1 MSGPIAKYFA
11 SLGFL
16 VKKSEIK
23 KVDDFLSNLE
33 NGLKRIG
40 KEAKLSEKANK
51 QSKKSSQEALGVLQQ
66 KQKFLENLVG
76 IQEKG
81 IKFTKLESLAN
92 KDLLRN
98 TNALAKT
105 SAKRVKSKQDEV
117 KATAG
122 LAKANDAVTR
132 SIQKQAEQARKSSKA
147 MQATLDKILP
157 SMAGPLKGQARKDR
171 EMQLKSAFMGL
182 PTNAEL
188 SKVSKVLGKLKEV
201 QKKSVAGEVSALGR
215 IGQNVRGRAEAKR
228 MAVVGPEVSALGRI
242 GSNVR
247 GNVFRSA
254 QIAEQARN
262 ARMAAA
268 NKAFAAQEKQRLS
281 SISKSGKE
289 LQSDT
294 VWRDKLERQ
303 KTSSGDSVLEARA
316 RDINQRIRNEEKLSS
331 VKEKEH
337 KREEQRQRDQDRWF
351 KREQQRQRDKMEVLA
366 ARSRMVSETNAT
378 RLKVARIRA
387 SSNSYGDLLHAG
399 GAFGAFARYG
409 IASIPFVGG
418 AYGLSQLNKA
428 NQEVVSARLT
438 TKAVTEAAGLQGQ
451 GEQAFDWLRQQGH
464 RIGFNYLDQA
474 QDYNNY
480 LSNSLGAGMDLK
492 SAQNTYLGFAEY
504 SKAMGTTPARQK
516 LVMNAL
522 SQMMGKGVVS
532 MEELK
537 KQMAESMPG
546 TMDVFAT
553 AYQKLLK
560 AKGQGGDKTG
570 QAALEQLYEDVPK
583 RKLVTAELAPYLS
596 EELRRRAAPKLDI
609 AMQTSQSWQGRFG
622 STMAD
627 LAQVASTNGVEN
639 GFKNIFRALT
649 KGAEESDGM
658 VAKLAQGFEKAS
670 DSAAKLLL
678 WPASFSRA
686 LEGKDSQVADWLG
699 IEKTKQLREDWAELS
714 NTIKEVFSLAEPSW
728 LPSLR
733 SITESLQSVLNV
745 AGGVSR
751 TGRETKSVMGQIY
764 DDAISDYGKYSLMGR
779 VVGAAGALRYGLNT
793 TSDFIAT
800 KASSGANLLLHH
812 PILNNPVTEFFASPV
827 LDYARNKTEQWSVPT
842 DRYAQY
848 WLWRESQRGIDT
860 SLQYGNDPA
869 AWRDM
874 NSVSNKQVAEEVFG
888 KNGTGINQ
896 PITRTE
902 QNTNTFYMEFK
913 FEKGDPAVMEDW
925 FRNSF
930 QGEINKAMPN
940 FSYKE

>member
-1 MSGPIAKYFA
+1 MSGGPIARYFA
-11 SLGFL
+11 SLGFQ
-16 VKKSEIK
+16 VERSEIK
-23 KVDDFLSNLE
+23 KVDDFLRNLE
-33 NGLKRIG
+33 NGLKRVG
-40 KEAKLSEKANK
+40 KEANLSDKANK
-51 QSKKSSQEALGVLQQ
+51 QTKKSSQDALDVLQK

-81 IKFTKLESLAN
+81 IKFTKIDSLAN
-92 KDLLRN
+92 KDLLKS
-98 TNALAKT
+98 TNALNKASEQK
-105 SAKRVKSKQDEV
+105 VKSKQNEI
-117 KATAG
+117 
-122 LAKANDAVTR
+122 KANNRLTQ
-132 SIQKQAEQARKSSKA
+132 SLQKQQTVLKRIND
-147 MQATLDKILP
+147 LFP
-157 SMAGPLKGQARKDR
+157 SMSGGKLSGQARKDR
-171 EMQLKSAFMGL
+171 EMQIKSAFMGL
-182 PTNAEL
+182 PSNAEL
-188 SKVSKVLGKLKEV
+188 KKMTSTLNKMKEV
-201 QKKSVAGEVSALGR
+201 QKKSIPNEVSALSR

-228 MAVVGPEVSALGRI
+228 MAVVGPEVAALGRI
-242 GSNVR
+242 GANVK

-254 QIAEQARN
+254 QVAEQVRD

-268 NKAFAAQEKQRLS
+268 SKAFAIQEKQRLS
-281 SISKSGKE
+281 SISKLGKE
-289 LQSDT
+289 LQSDA

-303 KTSSGDSVLEARA
+303 KTSSGDSVLEARG

-337 KREEQRQRDQDRWF
+337 KREEQRQRDQDRWY
-351 KREQQRQRDKMEVLA
+351 KREQVRQRDRMEALA
-366 ARSRMVSETNAT
+366 VRSRMVSETNAA
-378 RLKVARIRA
+378 RLKVANIRA
-387 SSNSYGDLLHAG
+387 SSNGHGNLLHAG
-399 GAFGAFARYG
+399 GAIGAIARYG
-409 IASIPFVGG
+409 IAAIPLVGG
-418 AYGLSQLNKA
+418 VYGLNQLNKT
-428 NQEVVSARLT
+428 NQEAVSARLT

-451 GEQAFDWLRQQGH
+451 GGEAFDWLRQQGH

-553 AYQKLLK
+553 SYQKLLK

-583 RKLVTAELAPYLS
+583 RKLVTAELAPYLA

-658 VAKLAQGFEKAS
+658 VAKLARGFERAT
-670 DSAAKLLL
+670 DAAAKLLL
-678 WPASFSRA
+678 WPASFSNA
-686 LEGKDSQVADWLG
+686 LDGKDSQVADWLG

-800 KASSGANLLLHH
+800 KASAGANLLLHH

-827 LDYARNKTEQWSVPT
+827 LDYARNKTEQWSIPT

-848 WLWRESQRGIDT
+848 WMWRESQRGIDT
-860 SLQYGNDPA
+860 SLQYGNEPA

-874 NSVSNKQVAEEVFG
+874 NSVSNKQVAEEIFG

-896 PITRTE
+896 PVTRTE